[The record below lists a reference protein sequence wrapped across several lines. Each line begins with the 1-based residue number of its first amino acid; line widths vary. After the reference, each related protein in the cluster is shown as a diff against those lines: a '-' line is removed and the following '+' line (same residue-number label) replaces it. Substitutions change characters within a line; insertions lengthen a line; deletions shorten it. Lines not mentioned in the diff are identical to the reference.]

1 MLSGFLREGE
11 LLAILIRILVL
22 LVLVVVIVVAVVV
35 IIVIVVLLVFK
46 VLHEVHL
53 LPMHY
58 LHFIVW
64 PEKKKI
70 YTKEETGIK
79 YFIGRKL
86 WIKEQRFRLIGGAL
100 WI

>member
-1 MLSGFLREGE
+1 MLSGFLGEGE

-22 LVLVVVIVVAVVV
+22 LVLIVVIVAVV

>member
-22 LVLVVVIVVAVVV
+22 LVLIVVIVAVV

>member
-11 LLAILIRILVL
+11 LLAILVRILVL
-22 LVLVVVIVVAVVV
+22 LVLVVAVV
-35 IIVIVVLLVFK
+35 IIVVIVVIVVLLVFK

-86 WIKEQRFRLIGGAL
+86 QIKEQRFQLVGGAL